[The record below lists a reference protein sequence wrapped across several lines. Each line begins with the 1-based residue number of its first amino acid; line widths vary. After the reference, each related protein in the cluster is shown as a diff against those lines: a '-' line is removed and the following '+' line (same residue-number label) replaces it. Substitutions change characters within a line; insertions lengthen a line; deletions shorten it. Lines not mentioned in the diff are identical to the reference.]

1 MPAVGETLR
10 VEGLRE
16 LSHAFALADETLIR
30 ELRKSLREVAEPVRV
45 GAERLAVSEIP
56 TIGLPWSRMRVGVTR
71 HSVYVAPRQRGTRSS
86 IFSKRP
92 NLAGLLLQRSM
103 LPALKQNEQSV
114 ARGMEAMLGTVAQA
128 WEHA

>member
-45 GAERLAVSEIP
+45 GAERLAVEGIP
-56 TIGLPWSRMRVGVTR
+56 TIGLPWSRMRIGVTR
-71 HSVYVAPRQRGTRSS
+71 HSVYVAPRQKGARGNV
-86 IFSKRP
+86 FSKRP

-103 LPALKQNEQSV
+103 LPALKQNEVAV
-114 ARGMEAMLGTVAQA
+114 AREMEAMLGTVGQA